1 MAIHNHPQPNQEEK
15 PMSLTDARRRAALE
29 AEARRLCLDPVTLE
43 MSEAVPTSLVRDIVN
58 DSRRGVTEPRS
69 MIEQSKAEPKPVQS
83 AERPIEPRPKSET
96 DLIDRLVEHFAGGP
110 NKLR

>member
-1 MAIHNHPQPNQEEK
+1 MAIHNHHQPNQEEK

-69 MIEQSKAEPKPVQS
+69 MIEQSKAEPSRFNRQS
-83 AERPIEPRPKSET
+83 
-96 DLIDRLVEHFAGGP
+96 DRLNP
-110 NKLR
+110 DRNPRRIL